1 MFDQNEFTPKKI
13 KNSLSIYLNTQI
25 FLIIFYFTQFNR
37 ILISKRMY
45 FKKT

>member
-1 MFDQNEFTPKKI
+1 MFDQNGFTPKKI

-25 FLIIFYFTQFNR
+25 FLIIFNFTQFNR